1 MLIENKKLIRPKDIN
16 LQISKSIKIK
26 EDTSWKE
33 KVSLD
38 KSISYFYE
46 EIEKVAMQTPTEPS
60 WFFSGYDCDSL
71 ALDNMTNF
79 ASTFINFFSKYDSK
93 A

>member
-46 EIEKVAMQTPTEPS
+46 EIEKKLN
-60 WFFSGYDCDSL
+60 SGGEKSDYFKN
-71 ALDNMTNF
+71 A
-79 ASTFINFFSKYDSK
+79 I
-93 A
+93 